1 MLMILKD
8 VFVPNYFL
16 YPEDY
21 LYALLTLN
29 FVQNIFCVFSNLCDL
44 NSSFK
49 FKVIHIV
56 RNLSML
62 YILKLFISFVI
73 PDLSQPF
80 NMILNFF
87 WIDTVLLLKKYPLF
101 SRLPF
106 SMSKVTSNLDNI
118 KTSTWSMIFYVFYS
132 NFSLHD
138 SLEQAC
144 STCNPWARTQ
154 PAKL

>member
-1 MLMILKD
+1 MILKD

-16 YPEDY
+16 YPENY
-21 LYALLTLN
+21 LYTLLTLN
-29 FVQNIFCVFSNLCDL
+29 FVRNIFCVFSNLCDL

-87 WIDTVLLLKKYPLF
+87 WIDTVLLLKNTHCFPDCPLVCPK
-101 SRLPF
+101 LLAILII
-106 SMSKVTSNLDNI
+106 SKP
-118 KTSTWSMIFYVFYS
+118 
-132 NFSLHD
+132 LHGV
-138 SLEQAC
+138 
-144 STCNPWARTQ
+144 
-154 PAKL
+154 